1 MTLEHDEHLRK
12 TYPRLFTNPDGLP
25 TCRDFSCGDGWY
37 AILDT
42 LCRCLMGPHEQLESE
57 IIRLRRRVAS
67 KDPQHPWESES
78 PEVRPQS
85 LTQTFES
92 LQMPSFLQIKE
103 KFGTLRVYV
112 IGGDDRVH
120 ELIEFAELM
129 SAVTCEAC
137 GAPGAVRGG
146 SWIKTRCNACD
157 KEEKD
162 KAGYGYGV

>member
-12 TYPRLFTNPDGLP
+12 TYPLLFTNPDGSP
-25 TCRDFSCGDGWY
+25 SCWDFSCGDGWY
-37 AILDT
+37 SILDT

-67 KDPQHPWESES
+67 KDPQHPWEPQS
-78 PEVRPQS
+78 PDVRLQS

-92 LQMPSFLQIKE
+92 LQMPSFLQMKE
-103 KFGTLRVYV
+103 KFGTLCVYV
-112 IGGDDRVH
+112 IGGDDRVRT
-120 ELIEFAELM
+120 LIEFAELM
-129 SAVTCEAC
+129 SAVTCEDC
-137 GAPGAVRGG
+137 GAPGTVRGG
-146 SWIKTRCNACD
+146 SWIKTRCDACD